1 MFGWVVKSW
10 QIIFLTYSWFSQETH
25 IAQSFLFCSTFI
37 QMIHDFFVSS
47 AMNSQV
53 KYRKYCNL
61 KLLFHFDA
69 LRPNVIWQPTKYWFL
84 TCIIYYLENPALYK
98 ARIGLLAK
106 FVLIPNSCLLQRS
119 FHESY
124 LKIWM
129 GFKSILCIIFDSQF
143 RQ

>member
-25 IAQSFLFCSTFI
+25 IVQSFLFCSTFI

-84 TCIIYYLENPALYK
+84 TCMIYYLENPACLQ
-98 ARIGLLAK
+98 IC
-106 FVLIPNSCLLQRS
+106 VLIPNKCLFQRS
-119 FHESY
+119 FHEWY
-124 LKIWM
+124 LKILIE
-129 GFKSILCIIFDSQF
+129 FKRFLCIIFDRQF